1 MRDEVNTMFAY
12 DDYELDYYYESI
24 ANEYAYVCDQL
35 DSIDPEKDYELF
47 GALELAKSELE
58 FRYGICL
65 SEESVDYIDDLPF

>member
-1 MRDEVNTMFAY
+1 MRGEVNTMFAHVN
-12 DDYELDYYYESI
+12 DYELDYYENI
-24 ANEYAYVCDQL
+24 VAEYAYICDQL
-35 DSIDPEKDYELF
+35 DSVDPEKDYELF